1 MEDLNAD
8 FLDVCRKEAEACVER
23 GDMENARAIYDN
35 ILKISF
41 PIVEEQIRKD
51 PKIIFAIMAEAA
63 QPGPPGE
70 AAQVLLNYLDK
81 KGLVP

>member
-23 GDMENARAIYDN
+23 GDMENAGALYDN

-41 PIVEEQIRKD
+41 PIVEKEVKENPELMELIAIEAMQEGPAGDAAKVL
-51 PKIIFAIMAEAA
+51 FAH
-63 QPGPPGE
+63 
-70 AAQVLLNYLDK
+70 LHK
-81 KGLVP
+81 KGLG

>member
-41 PIVEEQIRKD
+41 PIVEKEVKENPELMELIAIEAMQEGPAGAAAKVL
-51 PKIIFAIMAEAA
+51 FAH
-63 QPGPPGE
+63 
-70 AAQVLLNYLDK
+70 LHK
-81 KGLVP
+81 KGLG